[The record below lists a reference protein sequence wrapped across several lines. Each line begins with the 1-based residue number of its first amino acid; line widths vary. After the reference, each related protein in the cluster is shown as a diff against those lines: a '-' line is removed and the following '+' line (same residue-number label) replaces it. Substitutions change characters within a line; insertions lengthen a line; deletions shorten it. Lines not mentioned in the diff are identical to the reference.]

1 MAYKEIAYEPHPVSP
16 ERKRELNAKGF
27 KIMDIVFAPEGYK
40 SQRGQA
46 QAQEPEQEQRKQR
59 GRTAHVANDEG
70 EE

>member
-1 MAYKEIAYEPHPVSP
+1 MAYKEIAYEPHPVSA

-40 SQRGQA
+40 APQA
-46 QAQEPEQEQRKQR
+46 QVQEPEQEQRKQR
-59 GRTAHVANDEG
+59 GRPAHVAKDEG